1 MRTPLPPVNEPLDL
15 LQNRLQKEKRAP
27 AKQRLH
33 MLVLF
38 KSGQANTRK
47 AAADH
52 LALHRNTI
60 AQWIAR
66 YQNDG
71 LEALLEDQKR
81 GPKEGQRTLNE
92 PALEALKARLD
103 TPEGFGSYGEI
114 ETWLEDEFGIELPYK
129 TVHHLVRYH
138 LGAKL
143 KVGRRSHVKK
153 NSIKP

>member
-1 MRTPLPPVNEPLDL
+1 MRTPLPPVNEPLSL
-15 LQNRLQKEKRAP
+15 LQTRLQKEKRAP

-38 KSGQANTRK
+38 KSGQANTRR

-52 LALHRNTI
+52 LAVHRNTI
-60 AQWIAR
+60 AQWITR
-66 YQNDG
+66 YQNEG
-71 LEALLEDQKR
+71 IEALLKDQKR
-81 GPKEGQRTLNE
+81 GPNSGQRILSK

-114 ETWLEDEFGIELPYK
+114 QQWLDEEFGLEANYK
-129 TVHHLVRYH
+129 RVHHLVRYH

-153 NSIKP
+153 N